1 VVGKVKI
8 RYVGLFLTPIL
19 LLVGLILNL
28 ILGEVNVPYTCL
40 VTCSQVKYRVIILD
54 IRLPSTLA
62 SLVVGYVLGVSGAVM
77 QGVLRNPL
85 AEPFTTGIASAAVLG
100 GLLGYLLV
108 LVGGLT
114 GSYSTLAIPILALV
128 VGLSSSIVVVM
139 LGSRLGVIGL
149 ILMGILITL
158 LSYAASMIVM
168 LMIES
173 INPTASI
180 QPLYLLYGNLSGV
193 LWWQVYAMLASAV
206 PTILIIIYLS
216 RYIDLLMLGDDV
228 AKASGVNPVN
238 VRRILVALT
247 SVPLAVSLAFT
258 GIIGFVGIMAPYV
271 VRQMTGRGSGSIVV
285 PWSGLVGSL
294 ILTYSYLASRIMIK
308 GYVVPITAV
317 TGIAGI
323 PLLMWMI
330 VRGGFGA
337 ST

>member
-1 VVGKVKI
+1 
-8 RYVGLFLTPIL
+8 
-19 LLVGLILNL
+19 
-28 ILGEVNVPYTCL
+28 
-40 VTCSQVKYRVIILD
+40 
-54 IRLPSTLA
+54 
-62 SLVVGYVLGVSGAVM
+62 
-77 QGVLRNPL
+77 
-85 AEPFTTGIASAAVLG
+85 
-100 GLLGYLLV
+100 
-108 LVGGLT
+108 
-114 GSYSTLAIPILALV
+114 
-128 VGLSSSIVVVM
+128 
-139 LGSRLGVIGL
+139 
-149 ILMGILITL
+149 
-158 LSYAASMIVM
+158 
-168 LMIES
+168 
-173 INPTASI
+173 
-180 QPLYLLYGNLSGV
+180 
-193 LWWQVYAMLASAV
+193 VYAMLASAV

-271 VRQMTGRGSGSIVV
+271 VRQMTGRGSGSVVV

-330 VRGGFGA
+330 ARGGFGA

>member
-1 VVGKVKI
+1 VVGRVKI

-40 VTCSQVKYRVIILD
+40 VTCNQVKYRIIILD

-149 ILMGILITL
+149 ILTGILITL

-180 QPLYLLYGNLSGV
+180 QPLYLLYGNLSV

-271 VRQMTGRGSGSIVV
+271 VRQMTGRGSGSVVV

-330 VRGGFGA
+330 ARGGFGA